1 MIRSAVLI
9 AAFAIIAAGCGD
21 SGGANPLP
29 STTALRTPEL
39 DGITVP
45 FSMLVD
51 PASARAGQALSLTVS
66 SSDLT
71 GWSGGPDV
79 QIEALVDGRWTAE
92 WLLIAD
98 DSETYRLDG
107 SEPVPTI
114 AAIGF
119 ELGEALRVHLPS
131 EIAPGEYRACRTF
144 ASDIGDV
151 DRLCADVVVE

>member
-9 AAFAIIAAGCGD
+9 AVFALLVAGCGD
-21 SGGANPLP
+21 SDGANPSP
-29 STTALRTPEL
+29 STTAVRTSEL
-39 DGITVP
+39 DGITLP

-51 PASARAGQALSLTVS
+51 PASARAGQELSLTVS
-66 SSDLT
+66 SSNLT

-79 QIEALVDGRWTAE
+79 QIEALVDGRWTAG

-98 DSETYRLDG
+98 DPKTYRLDG

-119 ELGEALRVHLPS
+119 EVGEALRVRLPS
-131 EIAPGEYRACRTF
+131 EITPGEYRACRTF
-144 ASDIGDV
+144 ASDMGDNG
-151 DRLCADVVVE
+151 RLCADVFVE